1 MGDFCLQNH
10 RREPA
15 PPYGQLQ
22 KLRAARACPLPQENL
37 RRAYAGF
44 SSPSSARPTVYAL
57 LASRGRR
64 PARARSP
71 AAQVER
77 GRQAGG
83 DREPGRGAATKDG
96 RCPRVHTS
104 PSPSPACL
112 LGVND
117 HRASTSFLVLS
128 EAHNA
133 LAEKAQFAMRPAV
146 RPSLAGASP
155 PLPAL
160 PRGPVLGR
168 KGVGA
173 HVEVA
178 SGCGRRSP
186 PHTSPPRP
194 GRLGPH
200 CGRGSQVPHGGR
212 GSQGRRR
219 GRGGLAS
226 PLGPRF
232 GSGVA
237 LRPSLPRAGPRPAR
251 RAPVGECGWMGGHEN
266 QGEAHPPSRAAPQS
280 LSSSGDETAQPS
292 APAGG
297 PCVSGSGTGT
307 HGRQKAHRSPGGVGL
322 NATRQNQC
330 PERSLHTHHWRA

>member
-160 PRGPVLGR
+160 PRRPVLGR

-186 PHTSPPRP
+186 PHPSPPRP
-194 GRLGPH
+194 GAAGSPLWQREPGPSWWQRQS
-200 CGRGSQVPHGGR
+200 GPPPWQRRAGLPSGTTLWERSGSQ
-212 GSQGRRR
+212 
-219 GRGGLAS
+219 
-226 PLGPRF
+226 
-232 GSGVA
+232 A
-237 LRPSLPRAGPRPAR
+237 LPA
-251 RAPVGECGWMGGHEN
+251 
-266 QGEAHPPSRAAPQS
+266 PSRAQACTP
-280 LSSSGDETAQPS
+280 
-292 APAGG
+292 
-297 PCVSGSGTGT
+297 GSGG
-307 HGRQKAHRSPGGVGL
+307 
-322 NATRQNQC
+322 
-330 PERSLHTHHWRA
+330 

>member
-1 MGDFCLQNH
+1 MHLQ
-10 RREPA
+10 RRHSLPCDRLSGPRWPA
-15 PPYGQLQ
+15 PHPLCQLCRVA
-22 KLRAARACPLPQENL
+22 LFSGGRAWEPSWRWPQAAAAGPRHTHP
-37 RRAYAGF
+37 RRG
-44 SSPSSARPTVYAL
+44 
-57 LASRGRR
+57 
-64 PARARSP
+64 
-71 AAQVER
+71 
-77 GRQAGG
+77 
-83 DREPGRGAATKDG
+83 
-96 RCPRVHTS
+96 
-104 PSPSPACL
+104 
-112 LGVND
+112 
-117 HRASTSFLVLS
+117 
-128 EAHNA
+128 
-133 LAEKAQFAMRPAV
+133 
-146 RPSLAGASP
+146 
-155 PLPAL
+155 
-160 PRGPVLGR
+160 
-168 KGVGA
+168 
-173 HVEVA
+173 
-178 SGCGRRSP
+178 
-186 PHTSPPRP
+186 P